1 MPQRKKRFQILFF
14 AFFVKT
20 GFGRHRA
27 TRAVV
32 TAHARARVRS
42 TLTAPPRTHEMAMM
56 VSAPSPAT
64 HAVGG
69 RHAHRGRTPG
79 GARVGRLHGDAH
91 SARHGVVTHAVEVP
105 AFLLQKLENT
115 SVTHG
120 EIEQRMADPAVASD
134 PKEFQ
139 KLSKALGELQSVVDT
154 YKRYKAC
161 LEGIEE
167 ARAMAK
173 DAAGDDEMVAMAKEE
188 IEALTEE
195 SDGLVEE
202 MTLALLP
209 KDPLDEKNIMLEI
222 RAGTGGDEAGIWAGD
237 LYRMYMRFAE
247 REGWKTTVVTMNP
260 ADAGGYKEI
269 VVEIVG
275 NEVYSNLKWEAGVHR
290 VQRVPATETQG
301 RIQTSTAT
309 VAVMPEVD
317 EVEVKIDEKDLDI
330 STARSGGAG
339 GQNVNKVET
348 AIDLMHKPTGIRVFC
363 TEERTQLKN
372 RIRAMQILRSK
383 LFELQLEE
391 QLKEV
396 SNKRKMQVG
405 SGSRSEKIRTYNW
418 KDSRVSDHR
427 VGTNFPLQTFLDGD
441 IMGAIGL
448 CQAAEQK
455 EKLAEL
461 NEEMSK

>member
-1 MPQRKKRFQILFF
+1 MDIP
-14 AFFVKT
+14 
-20 GFGRHRA
+20 
-27 TRAVV
+27 
-32 TAHARARVRS
+32 
-42 TLTAPPRTHEMAMM
+42 E
-56 VSAPSPAT
+56 
-64 HAVGG
+64 
-69 RHAHRGRTPG
+69 
-79 GARVGRLHGDAH
+79 
-91 SARHGVVTHAVEVP
+91 
-105 AFLLQKLENT
+105 FLVQKLEAT
-115 SVTHG
+115 TRTHG
-120 EIEQRMADPAVASD
+120 EISERMADPSVTGD

-139 KLSKALGELQSVVDT
+139 KLSKALGELTSVVEQ
-154 YKRYKAC
+154 YARYKEC
-161 LEGIEE
+161 MKEISE

-188 IEALTEE
+188 IDALTTE
-195 SDGLVEE
+195 SDALVET

-247 REGWKTTVVTMNP
+247 REGWQTSVVTNNP

-269 VVEIVG
+269 VVEIKG
-275 NEVYSNLKWEAGVHR
+275 DDVYSSLKWEAGVHR

-317 EVEVKIDEKDLDI
+317 EVEVKIDDNDLDI

-363 TEERTQLKN
+363 TEERTQMKN
-372 RIRAMQILRSK
+372 RIRAMQILRAK

-391 QLKEV
+391 QRKAV
-396 SNKRKMQVG
+396 SDKRKSQVG

-427 VGTNFPLQTFLDGD
+427 IGANFSLQNFLDGD
-441 IMGAIGL
+441 IKGAIGGM
-448 CQAAEQK
+448 QALEQE

-461 NEEMSK
+461 NAEMSGK

>member
-1 MPQRKKRFQILFF
+1 VDIP
-14 AFFVKT
+14 
-20 GFGRHRA
+20 
-27 TRAVV
+27 
-32 TAHARARVRS
+32 
-42 TLTAPPRTHEMAMM
+42 E
-56 VSAPSPAT
+56 
-64 HAVGG
+64 
-69 RHAHRGRTPG
+69 
-79 GARVGRLHGDAH
+79 
-91 SARHGVVTHAVEVP
+91 
-105 AFLLQKLENT
+105 FLVQKLEAT
-115 SVTHG
+115 TRTHG
-120 EIEQRMADPAVASD
+120 EISERMADPSVTGD

-139 KLSKALGELQSVVDT
+139 KLSKALGELTSVVEQ
-154 YKRYKAC
+154 YARYKEC
-161 LEGIEE
+161 MEEISE

-188 IEALTEE
+188 IDALTTE
-195 SDGLVEE
+195 SDALVET

-247 REGWKTTVVTMNP
+247 REGWQTSVVTNNP

-269 VVEIVG
+269 VVEIKG
-275 NEVYSNLKWEAGVHR
+275 DDVYSSLKWEAGVHR

-317 EVEVKIDEKDLDI
+317 EVEVKIDDNDLDI

-363 TEERTQLKN
+363 TEERTQMKN
-372 RIRAMQILRSK
+372 RIRAMQILRAK

-391 QLKEV
+391 QRKAV
-396 SNKRKMQVG
+396 SDKRKSQVG

-427 VGTNFPLQTFLDGD
+427 IGANFSLQNFLDGD
-441 IMGAIGL
+441 IKGAIGGM
-448 CQAAEQK
+448 QALEQE

-461 NEEMSK
+461 NAEMSGK

>member
-1 MPQRKKRFQILFF
+1 
-14 AFFVKT
+14 VT
-20 GFGRHRA
+20 G
-27 TRAVV
+27 
-32 TAHARARVRS
+32 
-42 TLTAPPRTHEMAMM
+42 
-56 VSAPSPAT
+56 
-64 HAVGG
+64 
-69 RHAHRGRTPG
+69 
-79 GARVGRLHGDAH
+79 
-91 SARHGVVTHAVEVP
+91 
-105 AFLLQKLENT
+105 
-115 SVTHG
+115 
-120 EIEQRMADPAVASD
+120 D

-139 KLSKALGELQSVVDT
+139 KLSKALGELTSVVEQ
-154 YKRYKAC
+154 YARYKEC
-161 LEGIEE
+161 MKEISE

-188 IEALTEE
+188 IEALTTE
-195 SDGLVEE
+195 SDALVET

-247 REGWKTTVVTMNP
+247 REGWQTSVVTNNP

-269 VVEIVG
+269 VVEIKG
-275 NEVYSNLKWEAGVHR
+275 DDVYSSLKWEAGVHR

-317 EVEVKIDEKDLDI
+317 EVEVKIDDNDLDI

-363 TEERTQLKN
+363 TEERTQMKN
-372 RIRAMQILRSK
+372 RIRAMQILRAK

-391 QLKEV
+391 QRKAV
-396 SNKRKMQVG
+396 SDKRKSQVG

-427 VGTNFPLQTFLDGD
+427 IGANFSLQNFLDGD
-441 IMGAIGL
+441 IKGAIGGM
-448 CQAAEQK
+448 QALEQE

-461 NEEMSK
+461 NAEMSGK

>member
-1 MPQRKKRFQILFF
+1 
-14 AFFVKT
+14 VT
-20 GFGRHRA
+20 G
-27 TRAVV
+27 
-32 TAHARARVRS
+32 
-42 TLTAPPRTHEMAMM
+42 
-56 VSAPSPAT
+56 
-64 HAVGG
+64 
-69 RHAHRGRTPG
+69 
-79 GARVGRLHGDAH
+79 
-91 SARHGVVTHAVEVP
+91 
-105 AFLLQKLENT
+105 
-115 SVTHG
+115 
-120 EIEQRMADPAVASD
+120 D

-139 KLSKALGELQSVVDT
+139 KLSKALGELTSVVEQ
-154 YKRYKAC
+154 YARYKEC
-161 LEGIEE
+161 MEEISE

-188 IEALTEE
+188 IDALTTE
-195 SDGLVEE
+195 SDVLVET

-247 REGWKTTVVTMNP
+247 REGWQTSVVTNNP

-269 VVEIVG
+269 VVEIKG
-275 NEVYSNLKWEAGVHR
+275 DDVYSSLKWEAGVHR

-317 EVEVKIDEKDLDI
+317 EVEVKIDDNDLDI

-363 TEERTQLKN
+363 TEERTQMKN
-372 RIRAMQILRSK
+372 RIRAMQILRAK

-391 QLKEV
+391 QRKAV
-396 SNKRKMQVG
+396 SDKRKSQVG

-427 VGTNFPLQTFLDGD
+427 IGANFSLQNFLDGD
-441 IMGAIGL
+441 IKGAIGGM
-448 CQAAEQK
+448 QALEQE

-461 NEEMSK
+461 NAEMSGK

>member
-1 MPQRKKRFQILFF
+1 
-14 AFFVKT
+14 
-20 GFGRHRA
+20 
-27 TRAVV
+27 
-32 TAHARARVRS
+32 
-42 TLTAPPRTHEMAMM
+42 
-56 VSAPSPAT
+56 
-64 HAVGG
+64 
-69 RHAHRGRTPG
+69 
-79 GARVGRLHGDAH
+79 
-91 SARHGVVTHAVEVP
+91 
-105 AFLLQKLENT
+105 
-115 SVTHG
+115 
-120 EIEQRMADPAVASD
+120 MADPSVTGD

-139 KLSKALGELQSVVDT
+139 KLSKALGELTSVVEQ
-154 YKRYKAC
+154 YARYKEC
-161 LEGIEE
+161 MKEISE

-188 IEALTEE
+188 IDALTTE
-195 SDGLVEE
+195 SDALVET

-247 REGWKTTVVTMNP
+247 REGWQTSVVTNNP

-269 VVEIVG
+269 VVEIKG
-275 NEVYSNLKWEAGVHR
+275 DDVYSSLKWEAGVHR

-317 EVEVKIDEKDLDI
+317 EVEVKIDDNDLDI

-363 TEERTQLKN
+363 TEERTQMKN
-372 RIRAMQILRSK
+372 RIRAMQILRAK

-391 QLKEV
+391 QRKAV
-396 SNKRKMQVG
+396 SDKRKSQVG

-427 VGTNFPLQTFLDGD
+427 IGANFSLQNFLDGD
-441 IMGAIGL
+441 IKGAIGGM
-448 CQAAEQK
+448 QALEQE

-461 NEEMSK
+461 NAEMSGK

>member
-1 MPQRKKRFQILFF
+1 MERVGGEVGTTRRG
-14 AFFVKT
+14 V
-20 GFGRHRA
+20 R
-27 TRAVV
+27 TRAVDI
-32 TAHARARVRS
+32 
-42 TLTAPPRTHEMAMM
+42 PE
-56 VSAPSPAT
+56 
-64 HAVGG
+64 
-69 RHAHRGRTPG
+69 
-79 GARVGRLHGDAH
+79 
-91 SARHGVVTHAVEVP
+91 
-105 AFLLQKLENT
+105 FLVQKLEAT
-115 SVTHG
+115 TRTHG
-120 EIEQRMADPAVASD
+120 EISERMADPSVTGD

-139 KLSKALGELQSVVDT
+139 KLSKALGELTSVVEQ
-154 YKRYKAC
+154 YARYKEC
-161 LEGIEE
+161 MKEISE

-188 IEALTEE
+188 IDALTTE
-195 SDGLVEE
+195 SDALVET

-247 REGWKTTVVTMNP
+247 REGWQTSVVTNNP

-269 VVEIVG
+269 VVEIKG
-275 NEVYSNLKWEAGVHR
+275 DDVYSSLKWEAGVHR

-317 EVEVKIDEKDLDI
+317 EVEVKIDDNDLDI

-363 TEERTQLKN
+363 TEERTQMKN
-372 RIRAMQILRSK
+372 RIRAMQILRAK

-391 QLKEV
+391 QRKAV
-396 SNKRKMQVG
+396 SDKRKSQVG

-427 VGTNFPLQTFLDGD
+427 IGANFSLQNFLDGD
-441 IMGAIGL
+441 IKGAIGGM
-448 CQAAEQK
+448 QALEQE

-461 NEEMSK
+461 NAEMSGK

>member
-1 MPQRKKRFQILFF
+1 M
-14 AFFVKT
+14 T
-20 GFGRHRA
+20 G
-27 TRAVV
+27 
-32 TAHARARVRS
+32 
-42 TLTAPPRTHEMAMM
+42 
-56 VSAPSPAT
+56 
-64 HAVGG
+64 
-69 RHAHRGRTPG
+69 
-79 GARVGRLHGDAH
+79 
-91 SARHGVVTHAVEVP
+91 
-105 AFLLQKLENT
+105 
-115 SVTHG
+115 
-120 EIEQRMADPAVASD
+120 D

-139 KLSKALGELQSVVDT
+139 KLSKALGELTSVVEQ
-154 YKRYKAC
+154 YARYKEC
-161 LEGIEE
+161 MKEISE

-188 IEALTEE
+188 IDALTTE
-195 SDGLVEE
+195 SDALVET

-247 REGWKTTVVTMNP
+247 REGWQTSVVTNNP

-269 VVEIVG
+269 VVEIKG
-275 NEVYSNLKWEAGVHR
+275 DDVYSSLKWEAGVHR

-317 EVEVKIDEKDLDI
+317 EVEVKIDDNDLDI

-339 GQNVNKVET
+339 GRNVNKVET

-363 TEERTQLKN
+363 TEERTQMKN
-372 RIRAMQILRSK
+372 RIRAMQILRAK

-391 QLKEV
+391 QRKAV
-396 SNKRKMQVG
+396 SDKRKSQVG

-427 VGTNFPLQTFLDGD
+427 IGANFSLQNFLDGD
-441 IMGAIGL
+441 IKGAIGGM
-448 CQAAEQK
+448 QALEQE

-461 NEEMSK
+461 NAEMSGK

>member
-1 MPQRKKRFQILFF
+1 M
-14 AFFVKT
+14 T
-20 GFGRHRA
+20 G
-27 TRAVV
+27 
-32 TAHARARVRS
+32 
-42 TLTAPPRTHEMAMM
+42 
-56 VSAPSPAT
+56 
-64 HAVGG
+64 
-69 RHAHRGRTPG
+69 
-79 GARVGRLHGDAH
+79 
-91 SARHGVVTHAVEVP
+91 
-105 AFLLQKLENT
+105 
-115 SVTHG
+115 
-120 EIEQRMADPAVASD
+120 D

-139 KLSKALGELQSVVDT
+139 KLSKALGELTSVVEQ
-154 YKRYKAC
+154 YARYKEC
-161 LEGIEE
+161 MEEISE

-188 IEALTEE
+188 IDALTTE
-195 SDGLVEE
+195 SDALVET

-247 REGWKTTVVTMNP
+247 REGWQTSVVTNNP

-269 VVEIVG
+269 VVEIKG
-275 NEVYSNLKWEAGVHR
+275 DDVYSSLKWEAGVHR

-317 EVEVKIDEKDLDI
+317 EVEVKIDDNDLDI

-363 TEERTQLKN
+363 TEERTQMKN
-372 RIRAMQILRSK
+372 RIRAMQILRAK

-391 QLKEV
+391 QRKAV
-396 SNKRKMQVG
+396 SDKRKSQVG

-427 VGTNFPLQTFLDGD
+427 IGANFSLQNFLDGD
-441 IMGAIGL
+441 IKAAIGGM
-448 CQAAEQK
+448 QALEQE

-461 NEEMSK
+461 NAEMSGK

>member
-1 MPQRKKRFQILFF
+1 M
-14 AFFVKT
+14 T
-20 GFGRHRA
+20 G
-27 TRAVV
+27 
-32 TAHARARVRS
+32 
-42 TLTAPPRTHEMAMM
+42 
-56 VSAPSPAT
+56 
-64 HAVGG
+64 
-69 RHAHRGRTPG
+69 
-79 GARVGRLHGDAH
+79 
-91 SARHGVVTHAVEVP
+91 
-105 AFLLQKLENT
+105 
-115 SVTHG
+115 
-120 EIEQRMADPAVASD
+120 D

-139 KLSKALGELQSVVDT
+139 KLSKALGELTSVVAQ
-154 YKRYKAC
+154 YARYKEC
-161 LEGIEE
+161 MKEISE

-188 IEALTEE
+188 IDALTTE
-195 SDGLVEE
+195 SDALVET

-247 REGWKTTVVTMNP
+247 REGWQTSVVTNNP

-269 VVEIVG
+269 VVEIKG
-275 NEVYSNLKWEAGVHR
+275 DDVYSSLKWEAGVHR

-317 EVEVKIDEKDLDI
+317 EVEVKIDDNDLDI

-363 TEERTQLKN
+363 TEERTQMKN
-372 RIRAMQILRSK
+372 RIRAMQILRAK

-391 QLKEV
+391 QRKAV
-396 SNKRKMQVG
+396 SDKRKSQVG

-427 VGTNFPLQTFLDGD
+427 IGANFSLQNFLDGD
-441 IMGAIGL
+441 IKGAIGGM
-448 CQAAEQK
+448 QALEQE

-461 NEEMSK
+461 NAEMSGK

>member
-1 MPQRKKRFQILFF
+1 M
-14 AFFVKT
+14 T
-20 GFGRHRA
+20 G
-27 TRAVV
+27 
-32 TAHARARVRS
+32 
-42 TLTAPPRTHEMAMM
+42 
-56 VSAPSPAT
+56 
-64 HAVGG
+64 
-69 RHAHRGRTPG
+69 
-79 GARVGRLHGDAH
+79 
-91 SARHGVVTHAVEVP
+91 
-105 AFLLQKLENT
+105 
-115 SVTHG
+115 
-120 EIEQRMADPAVASD
+120 D

-139 KLSKALGELQSVVDT
+139 KLSKALGELTSVVEQ
-154 YKRYKAC
+154 YARYKEC
-161 LEGIEE
+161 MEEISE

-188 IEALTEE
+188 IDALTTE
-195 SDGLVEE
+195 SDVLVET

-247 REGWKTTVVTMNP
+247 REGWQTSVVTNNP

-269 VVEIVG
+269 VVEIKG
-275 NEVYSNLKWEAGVHR
+275 DDVYSSLKWEAGVHR

-317 EVEVKIDEKDLDI
+317 EVEVKIDDNDLDI

-363 TEERTQLKN
+363 TEERTQMKN
-372 RIRAMQILRSK
+372 RIRAMQILRAK

-391 QLKEV
+391 QRKAV
-396 SNKRKMQVG
+396 SDKRKSQVG

-427 VGTNFPLQTFLDGD
+427 IGANFSLQNFLDGD
-441 IMGAIGL
+441 IKGAIGGM
-448 CQAAEQK
+448 QALEQE

-461 NEEMSK
+461 NAEMSGK